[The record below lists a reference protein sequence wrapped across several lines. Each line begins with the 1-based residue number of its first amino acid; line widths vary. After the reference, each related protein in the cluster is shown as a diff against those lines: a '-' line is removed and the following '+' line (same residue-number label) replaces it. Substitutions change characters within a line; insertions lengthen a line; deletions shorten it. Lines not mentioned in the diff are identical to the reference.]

1 MCKNVCDICV
11 TPSNSKTHD
20 LTLYPFWV
28 IQATKNM
35 AELARTMRGLRAFCH
50 VSTSYV
56 NCDQPR
62 GSHIE
67 ERVYPLLINGV
78 PADPDAVLGRLAAL
92 SPAEADREVRFPAG
106 TSGQTIVMLSCS
118 FADKK

>member
-1 MCKNVCDICV
+1 
-11 TPSNSKTHD
+11 
-20 LTLYPFWV
+20 
-28 IQATKNM
+28 
-35 AELARTMRGLRAFCH
+35 MRGLRAFCH

-78 PADPDAVLGRLAAL
+78 PADPDAVLSRLASL
-92 SPAEADREVRFPAG
+92 SPAEADSEVRFPPA
-106 TSGQTIVMLSCS
+106 TSGQTMVALSCS
-118 FADKK
+118 FPDEK